1 MAAGNYKSA
10 EQMNAERRAKKLN
23 QKHGGKKAAVTP
35 GFSMNDLVGER
46 RKREQFDENIHR
58 LAGRGDKGLYKLN
71 AYSVSG
77 VVYKALYNYLKNN
90 DEYSYVLNREEG
102 WIMYWLRS
110 DLRQMIAA

>member
-23 QKHGGKKAAVTP
+23 QKHGGKKAKVVP

-46 RKREQFDENIHR
+46 RKREQFEDNIKR
-58 LAGRGDKGLYKLN
+58 LASRGDKGLHKLN

-77 VVYKALYNYLKNN
+77 AVYKALYNYLKSNN
-90 DEYSYVLNREEG
+90 EYSYVLNREEG

-110 DLRQMIAA
+110 DLRQMAA